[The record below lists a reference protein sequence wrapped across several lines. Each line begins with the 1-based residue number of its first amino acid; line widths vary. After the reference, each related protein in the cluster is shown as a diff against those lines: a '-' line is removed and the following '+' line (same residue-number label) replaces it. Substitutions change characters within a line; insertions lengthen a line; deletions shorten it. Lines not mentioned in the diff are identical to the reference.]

1 MKKRMKHI
9 IFDLCASI
17 HTEKEFDDLTMA
29 ELVAAMRSR
38 LGDVE
43 KQGDVEA
50 FGSVDEIEE

>member
-17 HTEKEFDDLTMA
+17 TTEKEFDDLTMA

-38 LGDVE
+38 LDDVE